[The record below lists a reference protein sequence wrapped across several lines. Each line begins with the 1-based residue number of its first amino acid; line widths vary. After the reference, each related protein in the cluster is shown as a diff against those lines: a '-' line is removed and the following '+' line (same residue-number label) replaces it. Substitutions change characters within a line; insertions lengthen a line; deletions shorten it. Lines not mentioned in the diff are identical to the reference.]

1 MHDAPR
7 EDPAD
12 VANANEAPGSEEA
25 GNEEYVPQKQMLK
38 KYTNKEF
45 VFASR
50 RYPLPTLT
58 YQKMAQAHKEEM
70 RLLRQERKHEQK
82 LIEKQRQRLKRQ
94 QAQFNRRQ
102 RERREREEHFEET
115 MRQKTEEAEMHRLFA
130 RQVTHDSLAREG
142 MSGMSGGGCRCRR
155 SSCRRWRRTLAFRDW
170 VSAPGAVLVSRT
182 RVVSLI

>member
-1 MHDAPR
+1 M
-7 EDPAD
+7 
-12 VANANEAPGSEEA
+12 NE
-25 GNEEYVPQKQMLK
+25 
-38 KYTNKEF
+38 EF

-70 RLLRQERKHEQK
+70 RLLLQERKHEQK
-82 LIEKQRQRLKRQ
+82 LMEKQRQRLKRQ

-102 RERREREEHFEET
+102 RERREREEHFEEA

-142 MSGMSGGGCRCRR
+142 MSGMSGGCRCRR
-155 SSCRRWRRTLAFRDW
+155 SSCRRWRRTLAFWGLGFPLRERFW
-170 VSAPGAVLVSRT
+170 CREPGW
-182 RVVSLI
+182 SL